1 MAKCSRCSADNP
13 DATRFCGYCGAR
25 LAACS
30 PASLIPTEAFTHTRA
45 GSSLSPTP
53 ASDFSEEGR
62 FLPGTLLGDRYR
74 IVSLLGSGGMGEVY
88 RASDLR
94 LGQSVALKFLP
105 DETARDPKALARF
118 HNEVRIARQV
128 AHPNV
133 CRVYDIVEME
143 GHPYISMQYVDGED
157 LQSLLRRIGRL
168 PYDKA
173 VEIARKLCAGLAAAH
188 DKGVLH
194 RDLKPANIMIDG
206 RGHVLITDFG
216 LASLM
221 GQTEGV
227 EARNGTPG
235 YMAPEQLSGKEVS
248 AQSDIYALG
257 VVLYEMFTGRRPF
270 EASTRAE
277 LLRME
282 EEGRPSNPRN
292 IIKEI
297 DPAVESITLC
307 CLDPDPRNRPSSA
320 LAVLGALPGGDPL
333 AAALAAGETPSPE
346 MVAAAGTQAGLQPRR
361 AVAWLTAVLLGLGVA
376 CLTHQ
381 ETDIVTKIPFDQ
393 SPEVLAG
400 KAQDMLA
407 QLGYPERPSSRA
419 FGFGYRYEPLRYLMH
434 ALPGS
439 PWPRLAKGR
448 PATVRFWYRS
458 SPAPLAPREISD
470 VIHVDQNDPP
480 NVVPGMRLLY
490 LDPQGR
496 LLYLEAVPPAFT
508 DSTSTEQPAPWQ
520 ALFQAAGLD
529 LARFKPVTPQWPP
542 GTSSDAWV
550 AWSGSYPEAPEIAIH
565 VEAASFRGKPV
576 YFAQY
581 GPWSTP
587 ATPAQASGDEKPT
600 GDVVYIV
607 LQLIV
612 ILASIPFARYNLRL
626 GRGDTRG
633 AIRLGLFATSIG
645 MLAWLI
651 GGAHVGNVK
660 ETDLFFMA
668 VMRALFGGVSI
679 AVTYISFEPFVRRR
693 WPQTIISWSRLLAG
707 GFRDPLVGRDV
718 LVGTALGLILSTI
731 QGVGSLSYGLLG
743 LPIVRAQIRYAA
755 LAGGRS
761 MVGESLY
768 LIDDALYKALGI
780 LFLIFLAR
788 TLLRRQWLT
797 AGVITVALAGILAP
811 NEPSPLIGWPVNLVF
826 FGVMV
831 LILMRCGLLS
841 LVVAMFISIFVG
853 SFPLGTDFSV
863 WYVAAIW
870 FTIAVVLAPALLAFR
885 VALADQPLFVERLAA
900 DA

>member
-1 MAKCSRCSADNP
+1 MGAS
-13 DATRFCGYCGAR
+13 RFCASCGAV
-25 LAACS
+25 AAVDS
-30 PASLIPTEAFTHTRA
+30 FETQTVAVPRSANAARERRPPSTSRA
-45 GSSLSPTP
+45 Q
-53 ASDFSEEGR
+53 GR
-62 FLPGTLLGDRYR
+62 FASGELLGGRYR
-74 IVSLLGSGGMGEVY
+74 IVAMLGKGGMGEVY
-88 RASDLR
+88 RAEDLS
-94 LGQSVALKFLP
+94 LDQPVALKFLP
-105 DETARDPKALARF
+105 EAATHNDGALTRLRS
-118 HNEVRIARQV
+118 EVRIARQV
-128 AHPNV
+128 SHPNV
-133 CRVYDIVEME
+133 CRVYDLGEME
-143 GHPYISMQYVDGED
+143 GLYFLSMEYVDGED
-157 LQSLLRRIGRL
+157 LGSLLRRIGRL
-168 PYDKA
+168 PGDKA
-173 VEIARKLCAGLAAAH
+173 IEIARKLCAGLAAAH
-188 DKGVLH
+188 ERGVLH
-194 RDLKPANIMIDG
+194 RDLKPGNIMLDG
-206 RGHVLITDFG
+206 RGQVLLTDFG
-216 LASLM
+216 LAGLA
-221 GQTEGV
+221 GEVEGADV
-227 EARNGTPG
+227 RNGTPG
-235 YMAPEQLSGKEVS
+235 YMAPEQLAGQEVTFK
-248 AQSDIYALG
+248 SDIYALG
-257 VVLYEMFTGRRPF
+257 LVLYEIFTGKLPF
-270 EASTRAE
+270 ESDTLAGLMRAQRENLPVSPSTIARDLE
-277 LLRME
+277 PTVDNVILRCL
-282 EEGRPSNPRN
+282 NPR
-292 IIKEI
+292 
-297 DPAVESITLC
+297 PAM
-307 CLDPDPRNRPSSA
+307 RPGSA
-320 LAVLGALPGGDPL
+320 LAVAAAFPGGDPL

-346 MVAAAGTQAGLQPRR
+346 MVAAAGTQVGLQPRR
-361 AVAWLTAVLLGLGVA
+361 ALAWLTAVLLGLGVA

-508 DSTSTEQPAPWQ
+508 DSTSTEQPAPWRV
-520 ALFQAAGLD
+520 LFQAAGLD

-718 LVGTALGLILSTI
+718 LVGAALGLVLSTI
-731 QGVGSLSYGLLG
+731 QGVGALSYGLLG
-743 LPIVRAQIRYAA
+743 FPIVRTQIRYSA

-768 LIDDALYKALGI
+768 LIDDALYKTLGI

-788 TLLRRQWLT
+788 TLLRSQWLT

-811 NEPSPLIGWPVNLVF
+811 NEPSPLIGWPVNLIF

-863 WYVAAIW
+863 WYVDAIW

-885 VALADQPLFVERLAA
+885 VARADQPLFVERLAA